1 MLYRWEGRMHHVLRT
16 SQSLAWCLGDR
27 QGVLAGAGEGP
38 EPRGPEI
45 HPSVAWE
52 AGDEPGLGVV

>member
-1 MLYRWEGRMHHVLRT
+1 MGRSHASRPQNFTELSMV
-16 SQSLAWCLGDR
+16 SGDR